1 MSKNYSNEHPK
12 YKKKDSDNNLSKSK
26 NKKLLAYKSNGS
38 VGDSF
43 MKFYNNFRSLGALPE
58 SAFNA
63 AQREIDNQEKI
74 KYLQKAFTLNNPPK
88 LSKVYSKS
96 EQGKKKKK
104 KSD

>member
-12 YKKKDSDNNLSKSK
+12 YKKKDSDNDLSKSK
-26 NKKLLAYKSNGS
+26 KKKLLAYKSNGS

-43 MKFYNNFRSLGALPE
+43 MKEYNKFRSLGALPE

-74 KYLQKAFTLNNPPK
+74 KLIYI
-88 LSKVYSKS
+88 
-96 EQGKKKKK
+96 KKN
-104 KSD
+104 